1 MGWRFAGTAA
11 MATMG
16 RRMSMYCNGNC
27 EHLDRKRKKCLLTGN
42 KLCYMKVRGSI
53 SYDVY
58 EHIGFC
64 KKDEENTEK

>member
-1 MGWRFAGTAA
+1 MRYSLDATAGAVE
-11 MATMG
+11 
-16 RRMSMYCNGNC
+16 RRMSMYCNDNC
-27 EHLDRKRKKCLLTGN
+27 EHLDRKHKKSLLTGN
-42 KLCYMKVRGSI
+42 KLCYMRVRGSI

>member
-1 MGWRFAGTAA
+1 MRYSLDATAGAVE
-11 MATMG
+11 
-16 RRMSMYCNGNC
+16 RRMSMYCDGNC
-27 EHLDRKRKKCLLTGN
+27 EFLDKKRKKCLLTGK

-53 SYDVY
+53 SYDAY